1 LVKDPVNPSQ
11 RNILPNPYSDYIF
24 AIITEELGLVIG
36 VIPIMM
42 LYLFLFLRARR
53 IIKKAGRKFGIYITA
68 SMSILIVTQA
78 LSNMAVATNVFP
90 VTGQPLP
97 FISYGGTSIFFTGVA
112 FGIILSVSREVEQKE
127 LEENAS
133 EALSAED
140 KNKQKIL

>member
-1 LVKDPVNPSQ
+1 
-11 RNILPNPYSDYIF
+11 
-24 AIITEELGLVIG
+24 
-36 VIPIMM
+36 
-42 LYLFLFLRARR
+42 
-53 IIKKAGRKFGIYITA
+53 
-68 SMSILIVTQA
+68 MSILIVTQA